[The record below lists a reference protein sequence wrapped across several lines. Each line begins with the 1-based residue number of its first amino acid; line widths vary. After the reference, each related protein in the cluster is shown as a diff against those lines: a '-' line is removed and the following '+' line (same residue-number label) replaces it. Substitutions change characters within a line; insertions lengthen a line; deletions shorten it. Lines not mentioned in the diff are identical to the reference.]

1 MFIDI
6 SDRYNSKCYIFR
18 TNGYIMLNQL
28 YHQSTFTEKIQIRAY
43 TIDDVV
49 GTVGGY
55 VGLFMGYA
63 IVQFP
68 DMIRSILYLAKRRL
82 VNTEQ
87 VIMLSK

>member
-1 MFIDI
+1 M
-6 SDRYNSKCYIFR
+6 
-18 TNGYIMLNQL
+18 NQL
-28 YHQSTFTEKIQIRAY
+28 YHQSTFTEKIQTRAY

-68 DMIRSILYLAKRRL
+68 EMMRSILYLAKSRL
-82 VNTEQ
+82 VNTEE
-87 VIMLSK
+87 VTMSFK

>member
-1 MFIDI
+1 
-6 SDRYNSKCYIFR
+6 
-18 TNGYIMLNQL
+18 MLNQL
-28 YHQSTFTEKIQIRAY
+28 YHQSTFTEKIQTRAY

-68 DMIRSILYLAKRRL
+68 DMMRSTIYLAKRKLLR
-82 VNTEQ
+82 TEE
-87 VIMLSK
+87 VTMSFK

>member
-1 MFIDI
+1 
-6 SDRYNSKCYIFR
+6 
-18 TNGYIMLNQL
+18 MLNQL
-28 YHQSTFTEKIQIRAY
+28 YHQSTFTEKVQTRAY

-68 DMIRSILYLAKRRL
+68 DMMRSIIYLAKRRL
-82 VNTEQ
+82 LNTEE
-87 VIMLSK
+87 VTMSFK